1 MLLGRYNNEDISK
14 NSGHPEIFSDCQS
27 FFLIFAVLVCQQVD
41 FSNNL
46 ASKFLISALY
56 FLDVL
61 CSLLSYLFCFCPGL
75 FRFLFFAYLH
85 FLLLFLHSLFFFIF
99 SAAVSREAPQ
109 FGQKLPFFTLISFPH
124 LGQNIT
130 SLLLFFIIFILLHCF
145 SFLLWLFHFH
155 SFYTTPCGVISF
167 TVCCLIR
174 TDAYTIIFLTV
185 QFFQSYLCGFAF
197 DRQRL
202 CIFHV
207 L

>member
-85 FLLLFLHSLFFFIF
+85 FLLLFLHSLFFYIFCGCLKRSTAVRTEASFFHFNFF
-99 SAAVSREAPQ
+99 SA
-109 FGQKLPFFTLISFPH
+109 FGTKHNLTP
-124 LGQNIT
+124 
-130 SLLLFFIIFILLHCF
+130 SLFYNFYSPALFFIFVM
-145 SFLLWLFHFH
+145 
-155 SFYTTPCGVISF
+155 VISLSQF
-167 TVCCLIR
+167 LHYSMWSNIFYRLLSYTYGCVHNNFSYCSVFSELPVWFCL
-174 TDAYTIIFLTV
+174 
-185 QFFQSYLCGFAF
+185 
-197 DRQRL
+197 
-202 CIFHV
+202 
-207 L
+207 